1 MGSASSIAGEAYAA
15 YGEGNGNMKVA
26 RAAAAFGV
34 TASLVGGGLLLS
46 PAASAAN
53 NDNSC
58 GVQISGGTVSNNT
71 GIGLSANGGTSIADA
86 SGGGNNVA
94 VPGGLGSVASAGNGG
109 VSNAAA
115 NGGAISM
122 GDVNSGGNT
131 GNAISVGN
139 TNCAAAPAK
148 PVPVKPEAP
157 AKPGKAA
164 SVKALPATG
173 VGEFGMDLSAA
184 LGSMAAA
191 AAMVAGSLNIRRRR

>member
-1 MGSASSIAGEAYAA
+1 
-15 YGEGNGNMKVA
+15 MKVA

-34 TASLVGGGLLLS
+34 TAGLVGGSLLLT

-53 NDNSC
+53 DKDASC
-58 GVQISGGTVSNNT
+58 GVQISGGTISNNT

-122 GDVNSGGNT
+122 GDVNSGGNA

-148 PVPVKPEAP
+148 PEAPKKPEAP

-164 SVKALPATG
+164 PVVELPATG

-191 AAMVAGSLNIRRRR
+191 AAMVAGGLNLRRRR

>member
-1 MGSASSIAGEAYAA
+1 
-15 YGEGNGNMKVA
+15 MKVA
-26 RAAAAFGV
+26 RAATAFGI
-34 TASLVGGGLLLS
+34 TASLVGGGLVLA
-46 PAASAAN
+46 PAVSAAN

-71 GIGLSANGGTSIADA
+71 SLGLSANGGTSIADA
-86 SGGGNNVA
+86 GGGGNNVA
-94 VPGGLGSVASAGNGG
+94 VPGGGLGSVASAGNGG
-109 VSNAAA
+109 VANAAA

-139 TNCAAAPAK
+139 TNCAVAPAK
-148 PVPVKPEAP
+148 PEAPKKPEAP

-164 SVKALPATG
+164 PVVALPATG

-184 LGSMAAA
+184 LGTMAAA
-191 AAMVAGSLNIRRRR
+191 AAAVAGGLNIRRRH